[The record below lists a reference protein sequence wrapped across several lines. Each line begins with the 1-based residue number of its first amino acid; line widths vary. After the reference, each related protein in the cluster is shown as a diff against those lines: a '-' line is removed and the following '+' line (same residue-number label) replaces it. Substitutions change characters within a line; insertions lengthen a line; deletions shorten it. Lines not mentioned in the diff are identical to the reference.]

1 MEEIEMRVSPESISS
16 LCREMKQCD
25 VKIQKA
31 IKSINDTY
39 KKINTYWES
48 TFWTQCY
55 ASIEKQKD
63 TAFQVCENLKSIE
76 RSTEEIAMNYNKV
89 EKMNQVSASKL
100 SGCVI
105 K

>member
-1 MEEIEMRVSPESISS
+1 MEDINMKVPTDSIV
-16 LCREMKQCD
+16 LFGGEMKKCNLQ
-25 VKIQKA
+25 VEKA
-31 IKSINDTY
+31 INNINETY

-55 ASIEKQKD
+55 NSIEQQKNS
-63 TAFQVCENLKSIE
+63 AFQVCEDLKAIE
-76 RSTEEIAMNYNKV
+76 KSVGVIAMNYSKV
-89 EKMNQVSASKL
+89 EKKNQVSASKL